1 MKITLIKT
9 EHCPKCKN
17 LEPYWEEFKKEHPE
31 IEFKVILFGANPEED
46 KFVIENNIQTAPS
59 IVIDNGEVKGLYSNV
74 FSKSGL
80 EFAYETF
87 TKGKDDEK

>member
-9 EHCPKCKN
+9 EHCPKCKS
-17 LEPYWEEFKKEHPE
+17 LEPGWNEFQQEHPE
-31 IEFKVILFGANPEED
+31 IEFKVILFGSNPEDD

-80 EFAYETF
+80 EYAYETF
-87 TKGKDDEK
+87 TKGKNDEK